1 MRDKKQVTIKVT
13 EQFARDLNLVQA
25 TYGIENISKIVQ
37 GSVNAQAEAIRRDM
51 AETFRLAMERA
62 DRLEDSL

>member
-13 EQFARDLNLVQA
+13 EQFARDLNLIQA

-51 AETFRLAMERA
+51 AETYRLTMERV
-62 DRLEDSL
+62 DRLEDNL